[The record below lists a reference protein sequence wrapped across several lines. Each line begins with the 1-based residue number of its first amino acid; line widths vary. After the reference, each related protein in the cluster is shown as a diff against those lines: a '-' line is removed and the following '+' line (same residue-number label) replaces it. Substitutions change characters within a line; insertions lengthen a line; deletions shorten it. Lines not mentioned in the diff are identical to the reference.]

1 VGHLVK
7 KALITGITGQ
17 DGGFLT
23 KLLLDKGY
31 EVHGFVRRGS
41 VAPVDPRVQLHVGN
55 LTDPASLRL
64 ALEGSEPDE
73 VYNLGAQSH
82 VKASFDEPEYTM
94 AVTALPVLYLLRALR
109 EMGLEKTRFYQAS
122 SSEMFGNAH
131 PPQHEGTQFSP
142 RSPYAVAK
150 VAAHYT
156 VKVYREAY
164 GMFAVGGILFNHE
177 SECRGETFVTR
188 KITRAVGRIRV
199 GLQDKLV
206 LGNLDAKRDWG
217 YAGDYVDAMW
227 RMLQAEKP
235 EDYVI
240 ATGETHTIVEF
251 LRLAFAR
258 ADLGDWRGYV
268 KTDPKFERPAE
279 VPLLLGDPK
288 KAQDK
293 LGWVRKVSFQELVDL
308 MVDHDVALAEREK
321 SVGVVIS

>member
-1 VGHLVK
+1 MK
-7 KALITGITGQ
+7 RALITGITGQ

-23 KLLLDKGY
+23 QLLLSKGY
-31 EVHGFVRRGS
+31 EVHGFVRKGS
-41 VAPVDPRVQLHVGN
+41 TAVDPRVQLHVGN
-55 LTDPASLRL
+55 LTDPCQIRL

-94 AVTALPVLYLLRALR
+94 AVTAMPVLYLLRAMR
-109 EMGLEKTRFYQAS
+109 EMGLEKKTKFYQAS

-131 PPQHEGTQFSP
+131 PPQHEGTQFAP

-177 SECRGETFVTR
+177 GPTRSETFVTR
-188 KITRAVGRIRV
+188 KITRAVGRIKA
-199 GLQDKLV
+199 GLQSGLV

-227 RMLQAEKP
+227 RMLQAERA

-258 ADLGDWRGYV
+258 ADLGDWRQYV
-268 KTDPKFERPAE
+268 KTDVKFERPAE
-279 VPLLLGDPK
+279 VPLLLGDPRE
-288 KAQDK
+288 AQEK
-293 LGWVRKVSFQELVDL
+293 LGWVRKVNFEELVHL

-321 SVGVVIS
+321 NR

>member
-1 VGHLVK
+1 
-7 KALITGITGQ
+7 
-17 DGGFLT
+17 
-23 KLLLDKGY
+23 
-31 EVHGFVRRGS
+31 
-41 VAPVDPRVQLHVGN
+41 
-55 LTDPASLRL
+55 
-64 ALEGSEPDE
+64 
-73 VYNLGAQSH
+73 
-82 VKASFDEPEYTM
+82 
-94 AVTALPVLYLLRALR
+94 LYLLRALR
-109 EMGLEKTRFYQAS
+109 EMGLEKKTRFYQAS

-188 KITRAVGRIRV
+188 KITRAVGRIRA

-227 RMLQAEKP
+227 RMLQAERA

-258 ADLGDWRGYV
+258 ADLGDWRPYV
-268 KTDPKFERPAE
+268 KTDVKFERPAE

-293 LGWVRKVSFQELVDL
+293 LGWVRKVSFEELVNL
-308 MVDHDVALAEREK
+308 MVDHDVALAGREK
-321 SVGVVIS
+321 SAGVVTLYGN